1 MSMQVTAHERLR
13 RLLGSSHSE
22 EIREKMLGMVS
33 QTGALLEGHFQL
45 QSGLHSSHLIRFGN
59 IGWERK
65 LTKEV
70 AAALVEIAPF
80 AREATAVVCPET
92 AGVFLGKAL
101 AEQLELPLAVTAV
114 DAHRR
119 PVPELRTGRL
129 EDEHRLLVVN
139 DVITT
144 GRSLDPIL
152 QLGNSCRGIA
162 GVLCFATLQPD
173 RAEQLAAHRGFPL
186 EWLVFSTWRPVRQED
201 CDRCAVG
208 EPFLPAAE
216 FN

>member
-1 MSMQVTAHERLR
+1 MSMQVTMHERLR
-13 RLLGSSHSE
+13 RLLGTPHSE
-22 EIREKMLGMVS
+22 EIREKILEIVS
-33 QTGALLEGHFQL
+33 RTGAILEGHFQL
-45 QSGLHSSHLIRFGN
+45 QSGLHSSHLIRFSN

-65 LTKEV
+65 LVDEV
-70 AAALVEIAPF
+70 ATALLKVAPF
-80 AREATAVVCPET
+80 ARNATAVVCPET

-101 AEQLELPLAVTAV
+101 AEQMELPLVVTAV
-114 DAHRR
+114 DACRR
-119 PVPELRTGRL
+119 PVPELRAGRL
-129 EDEHRLLVVN
+129 EAEHRLLVVN
-139 DVITT
+139 DIVTT

-173 RAEQLAAHRGFPL
+173 RAEQLATHRGIQL
-186 EWLVFSTWRPVRQED
+186 EWLISSTWRPVRQED

-208 EPFLPAAE
+208 EGFLPATE